1 MMITLD
7 NVCKKYGK
15 DDAAIFALKNVSCTV
30 DPGEFV
36 VISGKSGSGKSTF
49 LNIVGGITAPT
60 SGSYFFEDQEVSTF
74 NTKKLSLFRRSNIG
88 FIVQNFA
95 LIDGMTVFDNVALPL
110 KYRGLSRAETKK
122 KVCAM
127 LEKLQIADKTDKHP
141 YELSGGEKQRVAIA
155 RAMVTTPKLLLA
167 DEPTGSLDEET
178 GKIILDIF
186 QTLNREGMTI
196 LMVTHDLEIASMG
209 SRHIHIKDGTIVK

>member
-15 DDAAIFALKNVSCTV
+15 DNTAIFALKNVSCTI

-49 LNIVGGITAPT
+49 LNIIGGITTPT
-60 SGSYFFEDQEVSTF
+60 SGSYFFEDQEVSKF
-74 NTKKLSLFRRSNIG
+74 STKKLSLFRRSNIG

-95 LIDGMTVFDNVALPL
+95 LIDGMTVFDNVSLPL

-122 KVCAM
+122 NVYAM
-127 LEKLQIADKTDKHP
+127 LEKLQIAEKTDKHP

-196 LMVTHDLEIASMG
+196 LMVTHDPEIASMG
-209 SRHIHIKDGTIVK
+209 SRHIHIKDGAIVE

>member
-1 MMITLD
+1 MITLD

-15 DDAAIFALKNVSCTV
+15 DNTAIFALKNVSCTI

-49 LNIVGGITAPT
+49 LNIIGGITTPT
-60 SGSYFFEDQEVSTF
+60 SGSYFFEDQEVSKF
-74 NTKKLSLFRRSNIG
+74 STKKLSLFRRSNIG

-95 LIDGMTVFDNVALPL
+95 LIDGMTVFDNVSLPL

-122 KVCAM
+122 NVYAM
-127 LEKLQIADKTDKHP
+127 LEKLQIAEKTDKHP

-196 LMVTHDLEIASMG
+196 LMVTHDPEIASMG
-209 SRHIHIKDGTIVK
+209 SRHIHIKDGAIVE